1 VEGEMDVLLISDM
14 LRDFL
19 TEKGALY
26 CGAEARKIIPFVAQK
41 INECRKSGCKVIYMC
56 DAHRPDDRE
65 FRMFNAHCVEGSE
78 GAQVI
83 DELKPQ
89 DEDIIVK
96 KTTYSA
102 FYGTELEKT
111 LKKLAPETVYVVG
124 VCTSICVMDMV
135 GELANR
141 GYKVV
146 VYKDGIADFDAEGHE
161 FALKRMKSVYGAEIT

>member
-1 VEGEMDVLLISDM
+1 MHKRGQFFLIA
-14 LRDFL
+14 
-19 TEKGALY
+19 ALVVVGILVGLSIAY
-26 CGAEARKIIPFVAQK
+26 TTVRTPREETQ
-41 INECRKSGCKVIYMC
+41 IY
-56 DAHRPDDRE
+56 DLSE
-65 FRMFNAHCVEGSE
+65 EIYYE

-89 DEDIIVK
+89 DEDIVVK

-102 FYGTELEKT
+102 FYETELEKV
-111 LKKLAPETVYVVG
+111 LKELAPKAVYVAG

-135 GELANR
+135 GELTNR

-161 FALKRMKSVYGAEIT
+161 FALKRMKNVYGAEIR